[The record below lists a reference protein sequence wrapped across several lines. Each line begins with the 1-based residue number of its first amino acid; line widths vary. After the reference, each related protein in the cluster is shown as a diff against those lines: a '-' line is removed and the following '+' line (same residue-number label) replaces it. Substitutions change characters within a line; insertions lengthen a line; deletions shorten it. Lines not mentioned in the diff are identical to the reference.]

1 MYLKK
6 DGVFTSC
13 FVGQILCICKFMVL
27 IVGVV
32 VLKGK
37 NGRVTKSFKKLQVWT
52 EIYHTSLRM
61 NQDQHTKY
69 LNHDVQH
76 SSRVWNCHFTL
87 LWVSCSYLRVK
98 YFISYFSVNVKTV
111 IGQFGGSYSLGQVKK
126 KKIKPIN
133 NSLPGSFQGNL
144 LAEHTRFRQCLVL
157 EDVW

>member
-13 FVGQILCICKFMVL
+13 FIGQILCICKFVVL

-32 VLKGK
+32 VLRGK
-37 NGRVTKSFKKLQVWT
+37 NGKVTKSFKHYKFEQQFISSLYKWIKINILNT
-52 EIYHTSLRM
+52 LTMMFNIAPGYEIA
-61 NQDQHTKY
+61 
-69 LNHDVQH
+69 
-76 SSRVWNCHFTL
+76 TL
-87 LWVSCSYLRVK
+87 LFFGLVVVICESNISSVISQLMWKLWLVNLVGHILLVK
-98 YFISYFSVNVKTV
+98 
-111 IGQFGGSYSLGQVKK
+111 LK